1 MHTCKVV
8 MRIIDL
14 NMLQQKDEEVLKGL
28 QFFVNRVPN
37 GELKI
42 FRYEPVQV
50 DKSGQLK
57 TDLVCWEDS
66 DSSPASSLLGTVSDP
81 QGRAGASS
89 FLYTHLTRCPRHCI
103 ITI

>member
-14 NMLQQKDEEVLKGL
+14 NMLQQKDEEVLKRL

-42 FRYEPVQV
+42 FRYELVQV

-66 DSSPASSLLGTVSDP
+66 DSSPALSVSEPSLIHKGGLGPLLSSML
-81 QGRAGASS
+81 
-89 FLYTHLTRCPRHCI
+89 I
-103 ITI
+103 